1 MRATIASLSTGQR
14 VKTPS
19 VSGSIKYFDDKVVF
33 LEFDNGKFQHIKTG
47 EFISNV
53 NASTYT
59 LVENAVSLKYFPLD
73 KDQQKIAEFRL
84 AYCEALDK
92 LSHPCVEIYANEVI
106 DDVYE
111 KIKDQHPKKPKFK
124 TCDAWRRQW
133 LADGRDIAPQ
143 VYNYQGP
150 REQRMSPEVQDFLF
164 KLANRHYLLRS
175 QPPVSEFIKIV
186 EKKFKAKRNEFYPEK
201 CPTEGKIRRFLKK
214 IPKHIVDEKRFG
226 KAYANL
232 ENRSVLS
239 SIETTFILERI
250 ECDGLSPSL
259 GLLNDDGSYAG
270 KVSLFFVLD
279 CFSRCILGYTVQ
291 LDKGESSA
299 AVVHSLSH
307 SVRVNNKPIGQRIG
321 GIGLKYVL
329 DNGPGYRAEATKRFL
344 GSLGAEIKFCASR
357 KPQEK
362 PYIEAFNKKIR
373 AELLSKIKG
382 YVPKKRREDVTD
394 ENLKSMAK
402 TTVSEFLV
410 RLEHYI
416 YEVYHKKTLTAL
428 KRQTP
433 LEVWNEHIQNADQIT
448 LEDMDDR
455 LLLRGREKKL
465 TPSLKAGI
473 QHREQQFHSS
483 KFREFLRGHI
493 DQKGKTKKITVLIDD
508 FDASAVTAV
517 LPDGT
522 MLELP
527 NHKGAEKFKDVSFS
541 TLKSQLKSEY
551 RPDTAEPLSAQ
562 KARNL
567 INRKRKNGEPVPQE
581 FLTPKDFDDEEFSE
595 DYSEHSSSTV
605 PQSDE
610 QQSDFG
616 EEKW

>member
-1 MRATIASLSTGQR
+1 MRATIANLSVDQR

-33 LEFDNGKFQHIKTG
+33 LEFDNGKHQHIKTR
-47 EFISNV
+47 EFISNI
-53 NASTYT
+53 NAATYT
-59 LVENAVSLKYFPLD
+59 LVDNAISLKYFPLD
-73 KDQQKIAEFRL
+73 EDQQKIAEFRL

-111 KIKDQHPKKPKFK
+111 KIKDKHPKKPKFK
-124 TCDAWRRQW
+124 TCDGWRRQW
-133 LADGRDIAPQ
+133 IIDGRDIAPQ

-150 REQRMSPEVQDFLF
+150 RDQRMSPELQDFLL
-164 KLANRHYLLRS
+164 KLAKKHYLLRS

-186 EKKFKAKRNEFYPEK
+186 EKKFKAKRNEFYPET
-201 CPTEGKIRRFLKK
+201 CPTKGKIRRFLKR
-214 IPKHIVDEKRFG
+214 IPKHIVDEKRYG
-226 KAYANL
+226 KAYAKL

-250 ECDGLSPSL
+250 ECDGLCPNL
-259 GLLNDDGSYAG
+259 GLLNDDGTYAG

-307 SVRVNNKPIGQRIG
+307 SVRVNNKPDGQRIG

-344 GSLGAEIKFCASR
+344 GSLGAEIKYCASR

-373 AELLSKIKG
+373 TDLLSKIKG
-382 YVPKKRREDVTD
+382 YVPKKRKEDITD

-402 TTVSEFLV
+402 TTVTEFLV
-410 RLEHYI
+410 RLEQYI
-416 YEVYHKKTLTAL
+416 YEVYHKTPLQAL
-428 KRQTP
+428 KNQTP
-433 LEVWNEHIQNADQIT
+433 LEVWNENIQFADHIT

-473 QHREQQFHSS
+473 QHRGQQFHSS
-483 KFREFLRGHI
+483 KFRTFLQGYI
-493 DQKGKTKKITVLIDD
+493 DQNGSAKKITVLIDD

-522 MLELP
+522 MLELL
-527 NHKGAEKFKDVSFS
+527 NTKGADKFKDVSFS
-541 TLKSQLKSEY
+541 TIKSQLKSKS
-551 RPDTAEPLSAQ
+551 RKDTAEPLTAQ

-567 INRKRKNGEPVPQE
+567 IAKKRKNGEPVPQE
-581 FLTPKDFDDEEFSE
+581 YLTAEDFDDTEYDVNASIERSN
-595 DYSEHSSSTV
+595 TV
-605 PQSDE
+605 PTSSE
-610 QQSDFG
+610 ENYSSG
-616 EEKW
+616 EETW